1 MNNLLDWFNPTRW
14 AILFGVL
21 LALVAALGTTGWKL
35 YDNGKQAGQAAL
47 RAQWLGFE
55 NDALREQ
62 ARETARLTGIV
73 NNLEEANRETLN
85 TLDAAERRLA
95 DADAQRLRALKAGR
109 DAAIATATAETLR
122 GYATTA
128 ADLYGA
134 CRTEYRALGFS
145 AARCSAA
152 AHTLNSYADTVSGST
167 TQLPTPPTP
176 PSLPSSPTQ
185 P

>member
-1 MNNLLDWFNPTRW
+1 MNNLLNWFNPTRW

-21 LALVAALGTTGWKL
+21 LALVTSMGAAGWKL
-35 YDNGKQAGQAAL
+35 YDSGKQDGHAEL
-47 RAQWLGFE
+47 RAQWLAFE

-85 TLDAAERRLA
+85 TLDAAERRIS
-95 DADAQRLRALKAGR
+95 DADAQRVRIAKASR
-109 DAAIATATAETLR
+109 DAAIAAATAEALR

-128 ADLYGA
+128 ADLYGE
-134 CRTEYRALGFS
+134 CRTEHRALGFA
-145 AARCSAA
+145 AARCSAT
-152 AHTLNSYADTVSGST
+152 AHTLNSYADTVSGSAAR
-167 TQLPTPPTP
+167 LPTPPTP
-176 PSLPSSPTQ
+176 PSIPSSPTQ